1 METIRFEDLE
11 LDAKIMRAITDMG
24 FEAASPIQG
33 QAIPLE
39 LQGLDIIGQA
49 QTGTGKTAAFGIP
62 LLQKIDPKNK
72 KPQAIILCPTRE
84 LAIQVSE
91 EIRRLAKYMHGVKVL
106 PIYGGQEIG
115 RQIRSLK
122 DGVQVIIGTPGRVM
136 DHMRR
141 KTVKMDQ
148 IHTVVLDEA
157 DEMLNMGFLEDM
169 ETILSALPEER
180 QTLMFSATMPQA
192 IQRIAANFQKDPQI
206 VRVVKKELTVPKV
219 TQYYYEVKP
228 KNKLEVMCRLLD
240 LYDPKLSVVFCNTK
254 KQVDELVQG
263 LQGRGYF
270 AEGLHG
276 DLKQEQ
282 RDRVMRAFRT
292 GRTDILVAT
301 DVAARGIDVDDVE
314 AVFNYDVPQDDEYY
328 VHRIGRTGR
337 AGREGK
343 AFNLVVGKE
352 VYKLREIQRY
362 CKTRIIPQA
371 IPSLDDVTSIKA
383 DKILDQVGEVLQD
396 SDLSKVID
404 IVEKR
409 VLEEDYT
416 TLDLAAALL
425 KMMMGEEGEELLE
438 ENRPLR
444 ELEDLEDESRRSR
457 GGRNGRGSRGRNE
470 DVARLF
476 INIGKNQGIRP
487 GDILGAITGESGMP
501 GRMVGSIDMFDN
513 YTFVEAPREH
523 ADVVLQAMRGAK
535 IKGKNVHMEKANRK

>member
-1 METIRFEDLE
+1 MYI
-11 LDAKIMRAITDMG
+11 
-24 FEAASPIQG
+24 AS
-33 QAIPLE
+33 
-39 LQGLDIIGQA
+39 
-49 QTGTGKTAAFGIP
+49 
-62 LLQKIDPKNK
+62 
-72 KPQAIILCPTRE
+72 
-84 LAIQVSE
+84 
-91 EIRRLAKYMHGVKVL
+91 
-106 PIYGGQEIG
+106 
-115 RQIRSLK
+115 
-122 DGVQVIIGTPGRVM
+122 
-136 DHMRR
+136 
-141 KTVKMDQ
+141 
-148 IHTVVLDEA
+148 
-157 DEMLNMGFLEDM
+157 
-169 ETILSALPEER
+169 
-180 QTLMFSATMPQA
+180 
-192 IQRIAANFQKDPQI
+192 
-206 VRVVKKELTVPKV
+206 
-219 TQYYYEVKP
+219 
-228 KNKLEVMCRLLD
+228 
-240 LYDPKLSVVFCNTK
+240 
-254 KQVDELVQG
+254 
-263 LQGRGYF
+263 
-270 AEGLHG
+270 
-276 DLKQEQ
+276 
-282 RDRVMRAFRT
+282 
-292 GRTDILVAT
+292 
-301 DVAARGIDVDDVE
+301 
-314 AVFNYDVPQDDEYY
+314 DVPA
-328 VHRIGRTGR
+328 R

-487 GDILGAITGESGMP
+487 GDILGAIAGESGMP

-513 YTFVEAPREH
+513 YTFVEVPREH

>member
-254 KQVDELVQG
+254 KQVDELG

-487 GDILGAITGESGMP
+487 GDILGAIAGESGMP

-513 YTFVEAPREH
+513 YTFVEVPREH